1 MDYVQKV
8 QIISTVIQSLAI
20 VIGGIWAYFRFR
32 KKREDRA
39 KAVLGLDV
47 EHFGL
52 DENKILVRVKVKV
65 NNVGNVLLK
74 PAKSTIT
81 IDKIIPS
88 DSGEYEKIIMERP
101 SIGDSDDTL
110 LWPTIAQRE
119 QALSKDRFEIEPNE
133 NDEIWSD
140 FIINHGIKLFQVYA
154 RIDCEK
160 AEDGYWGTVKLVAL

>member
-32 KKREDRA
+32 KKREDCA
-39 KAVLGLDV
+39 KAVLSLDV
-47 EHFGL
+47 EHFCL
-52 DENKILVRVKVKV
+52 DENKILVRVRVKV

-74 PAKSTIT
+74 PAKSIIT
-81 IDKIIPS
+81 IDRIIPVES
-88 DSGEYEKIIMERP
+88 SEYENIIAARP
-101 SIGDSDDTL
+101 GIGDSDDTI
-110 LWPTIAQRE
+110 LWPTIAERE
-119 QALSKDRFEIEPNE
+119 QALAKDKFEIEPNE

-140 FIINHGIKLFQVYA
+140 FIIDQGLKLFQVYA